1 MDIMNERLEVLRE
14 LEFIQII
21 VVFRNVISKIKIFRV
36 SLTED

>member
-1 MDIMNERLEVLRE
+1 MDIMNERLEILRE